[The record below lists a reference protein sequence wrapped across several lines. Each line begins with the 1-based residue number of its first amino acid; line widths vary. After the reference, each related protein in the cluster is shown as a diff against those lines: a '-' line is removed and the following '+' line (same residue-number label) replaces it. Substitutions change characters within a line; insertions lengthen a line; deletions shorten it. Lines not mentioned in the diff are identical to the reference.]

1 MRVATKGG
9 LPKQGPS
16 ESEEE
21 RKVLPVYF
29 SLKNNGIEGNGGRH
43 RSSEANFYLRP
54 DIYRLAGELAE
65 REGADFFTK
74 FYAETEPERI
84 SPCAAARRY
93 EEPMNII
100 MRQTDYMLDYVAQ
113 AAQEQNYSGIRLLR
127 VFPLNF
133 IG

>member
-29 SLKNNGIEGNGGRH
+29 SLKNKGMEGNGGRH
-43 RSSEANFYLRP
+43 RSSEAKLYLRP
-54 DIYRLAGELAE
+54 DIYRLAIELAE
-65 REGADFFTK
+65 GEGADFFTE
-74 FYAETEPERI
+74 FYAETGPERI
-84 SPCAAARRY
+84 SPCAAASRY
-93 EEPMNII
+93 EEPMERI
-100 MRQTDYMLDYVAQ
+100 MKQMDYMLDYVAQ
-113 AAQEQNYSGIRLLR
+113 AAKEQNYSGIEPSRI
-127 VFPLNF
+127 FPLNF